1 MKFKKVTEMNKDG
14 TIKSLYG
21 FLVIQSENNLPNFE
35 LKLSSINLVSEEEY
49 QLKKNLAETTTYSY
63 EYICAFFWECKQ
75 DELLFGKEYHWSFN
89 EIEKLF
95 NLPKYSQFYDPFTIK
110 RLIKPTPF

>member
-1 MKFKKVTEMNKDG
+1 MKFKKVTEMNEDG

-21 FLVIQSENNLPNFE
+21 LPVIQSENNLLDFE
-35 LKLSSINLVSEEEY
+35 LRLEPINLISEEEY

-75 DELLFGKEYHWSFN
+75 DELLFGKEYHWDFD
-89 EIEKLF
+89 EIEKILRI
-95 NLPKYSQFYDPFTIK
+95 PVYSKFFSPFDIK
-110 RLIKPTPF
+110 QAIRPTPY